1 MAAGQKLQE
10 LGEVHLCAEAYVI
23 YQGKLLLH
31 RRSKNKKRFPGYL
44 IGPGGHIDEGEDV
57 ANAAC
62 REIEEETGIIV
73 HPTSFKLKF
82 VAIHHHTD
90 THTIWVNWGG
100 LSRPNSITGSLRHSD
115 EGTSEWVD
123 FSNLKGLKGT
133 IFPPSHEYFD
143 HVLNDIPGVLYTNS
157 EWSDNHL
164 VKTLSKN
171 ILES

>member
-90 THTIWVNWGG
+90 TRTIWVNWGG
-100 LSRPNSITGSLRHSD
+100 FIQAQ
-115 EGTSEWVD
+115 
-123 FSNLKGLKGT
+123 
-133 IFPPSHEYFD
+133 
-143 HVLNDIPGVLYTNS
+143 
-157 EWSDNHL
+157 
-164 VKTLSKN
+164 
-171 ILES
+171 